1 MPWLM
6 QERYPR
12 KEKKA
17 KLWAHLIAV
26 VIGRKVG
33 IGSWM
38 GIFSSTISL
47 GIIIAPLMS
56 GVVMDYA
63 GINAVF
69 YFAGIVSLLFTFI
82 GCYYVWKWSK
92 VNK

>member
-1 MPWLM
+1 MD
-6 QERYPR
+6 
-12 KEKKA
+12 
-17 KLWAHLIAV
+17 
-26 VIGRKVG
+26 
-33 IGSWM
+33 
-38 GIFSSTISL
+38 IFSSTISL

-82 GCYYVWKWSK
+82 SCYYVWKWSK

>member
-1 MPWLM
+1 M
-6 QERYPR
+6 

-17 KLWAHLIAV
+17 KLWAYLIAV

-82 GCYYVWKWSK
+82 GCYYVWKLSK
-92 VNK
+92 SQ